1 LINPANPQTVGE
13 PMEYLHK
20 ILDLSEGDVVEVTLA
35 GTAANV
41 QLLDES
47 NYQLYGARKPY
58 RYYGGYV
65 TESPYVIKAPQTG
78 RWHLVIDLGGN
89 AGKVRA
95 SVRVISSASA

>member
-1 LINPANPQTVGE
+1 
-13 PMEYLHK
+13 MEYLHK